1 MDAKAMPFLG
11 LPLSSFKT
19 ACIMLRHLYKAMKEE
34 VCQCLPSVWKSKCH
48 NQQRHSRSGLKTLNF
63 SRKEKDILNQFH

>member
-19 ACIMLRHLYKAMKEE
+19 ACIMSRHLYKAMKEE
-34 VCQCLPSVWKSKCH
+34 VFNVCRQYGNPNVITSKDTA
-48 NQQRHSRSGLKTLNF
+48 GVG
-63 SRKEKDILNQFH
+63 